1 MLISFFNPSDLIG
14 CYGDIN
20 QSDSFRYVEGL
31 HGGVPGG
38 GTQRG
43 YAEAVRGGGAS
54 LFVLGYHW
62 LPIATIDLV
71 GDNREFEV

>member
-14 CYGDIN
+14 CGGDIN
-20 QSDSFRYVEGL
+20 QSDSFRYTEGV
-31 HGGVPGG
+31 HVGGMRRRYTEGVCGG

-43 YAEAVRGGGAS
+43 MWRG
-54 LFVLGYHW
+54 VPRW
-62 LPIATIDLV
+62 LPLLTINLV